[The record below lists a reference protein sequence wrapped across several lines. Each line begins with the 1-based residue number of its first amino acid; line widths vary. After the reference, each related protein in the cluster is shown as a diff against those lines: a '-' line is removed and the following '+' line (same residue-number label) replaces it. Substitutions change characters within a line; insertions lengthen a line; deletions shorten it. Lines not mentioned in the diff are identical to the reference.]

1 MNPLQKLQRANDDY
15 HEAVD
20 EILADE
26 DIPTDAKAEF
36 ACEVFRVF
44 SAMKKTNAFIAS
56 YYGET

>member
-26 DIPTDAKAEF
+26 NVLTNAKVEF
-36 ACEVFRVF
+36 GCIVNTIFAKMTE
-44 SAMKKTNAFIAS
+44 ANAFIAS
-56 YYGET
+56 YYGES